1 MTKKADLPGVPAALA
16 DVALVDGPTCA
27 AAAGISLSTWHEA
40 VRTQRAPS
48 PVVRGHRC
56 TRWRL
61 ADVRAWLQAR
71 AEGEPSTGASVIA
84 VATRASAAAKV
95 KRLAAK
101 AASSASVQVAA
112 AEPREAANASHV
124 ASVSPAADHS
134 PATPASSASW
144 ASRRAK
150 VVLKQDR

>member
-1 MTKKADLPGVPAALA
+1 MTKKTDLPGVPAALA

-27 AAAGISLSTWHEA
+27 AAAGISLSAWHEA
-40 VRTQRAPS
+40 VRTQRAPA

-71 AEGEPSTGASVIA
+71 AEGDPSSGASVIA

-101 AASSASVQVAA
+101 AASSVSVQMAA
-112 AEPREAANASHV
+112 AEARADADSSHAAGV
-124 ASVSPAADHS
+124 PTAADGS
-134 PATPASSASW
+134 PPGPARSGSW
-144 ASRRAK
+144 ASRRTK